1 MKQKQIFI
9 SVWIVLLSVISIT
22 ICSLYPSSK
31 VDKKTINTTIKNE
44 LGDELFLYALSMNQ
58 YVDEKWAYPK
68 NSHFSENSHF
78 KDDYISLMNKI
89 ISSFQNDKNV
99 QYIVYD
105 ASGKRLAS
113 NVSDEE
119 LSHEYSVFYGYGN
132 FKKDGTVKMGGDFVN
147 DTTDAKMN
155 VLDRMNEF
163 IRDASLNDQKNTPKL
178 SLPNDFKVIMR
189 IPEKLTNNGMY
200 VYDTIYDMYEYVPF
214 VVTSMVIGA
223 CILALFILLAPIR
236 IVEQCH
242 PFKFFAHIKFEI
254 NVILACFLITFGVMG
269 VVMLACYTINGLLG
283 ELLLQYGIWTGVS
296 NIANVAAWML
306 LYTYISV
313 VFYLLKHIIAH
324 GVIRFLK
331 EDTLIGSIIRH
342 IKHYINALAVVEL
355 DKMNQ
360 SLIKLLLINLFI
372 VIVLCSLW
380 GFGILLSLGYTIAL
394 FFWLRNKLKEV
405 KLEYQELLEN
415 TKAMEEGRFDYEYTH
430 INGVFKEL
438 QQELTQVRSGFEKA
452 VREET
457 KSQQMKT
464 ELISNVSHDL
474 KTPLTGM
481 RNYVELLQDTSLSE
495 ETRTQYVQMLAQYTQ
510 RLSRL
515 IEDLFEVSK
524 VNSGN
529 IQLNLMEL
537 DVKALIEQAQAEC
550 SELLQEKH
558 LQVITSFD
566 QEQYLVA
573 LDGDKTMR
581 IFENLFINIGKYAL
595 ANTRV
600 YVMVKAEKETVI
612 VTMKNISAEPL
623 NFDETQIVE
632 RFQRGD
638 SSRHGEGSGLGL
650 AIVKSFTEVQN
661 GQFHI
666 EVDGDLFK
674 AIVQFALPSDA
685 NINK

>member
-1 MKQKQIFI
+1 MKQKRIFL
-9 SVWIVLLSVISIT
+9 SVWIMLLSVISIT
-22 ICSLYPSSK
+22 ICSFYPSSK
-31 VDKKTINTTIKNE
+31 MDKENMHKTIQNV
-44 LGDELFLYALSMNQ
+44 LGDELFFYALSMNQ
-58 YVDEKWAYPK
+58 FADEQWSYPRFSNFPEK
-68 NSHFSENSHF
+68 SHFE
-78 KDDYISLMNKI
+78 DEYISLMDRAV
-89 ISSFQNDKNV
+89 SCFQNDENV

-105 ASGKRLAS
+105 ANTKKRLAA
-113 NVSDEE
+113 NVKDD
-119 LSHEYSVFYGYGN
+119 LSENDSMFYGIGT
-132 FKKDGTVKMGGDFVN
+132 FKKDGSLQLSGDFGN
-147 DTTDAKMN
+147 YTNGAKDYLVDCMN
-155 VLDRMNEF
+155 TF
-163 IRDASLNDQKNTPKL
+163 IRDPSLYDQKNDAKV
-178 SLPNDFKVIMR
+178 SFRNDFTVVIR
-189 IPEKLTNNGMY
+189 IPEKLTNNGTY
-200 VYDTIYDMYEYVPF
+200 VYDTIYDRYEYTPYVF
-214 VVTSMVIGA
+214 IAMGVGA
-223 CILALFILLAPIR
+223 CILALFILLVPIR
-236 IVEQCH
+236 IVEQCQ
-242 PFKFFAHIKFEI
+242 PFKIFAQIKFEI
-254 NVILACFLITFGVMG
+254 NSILACCLITFGCMG
-269 VVMLACYTINGLLG
+269 VVVLSNYTMNGLLA
-283 ELLLQYGIWTGVS
+283 EILLRYEMWDGIS
-296 NIANVAAWML
+296 LLANLAAWML
-306 LYTYISV
+306 LFAYLSII
-313 VFYLLKHIIAH
+313 FFLLKYIIAH
-324 GVIRFLK
+324 GVIRYLK
-331 EDTLIGSIIRH
+331 EDTFIGSIIRRF
-342 IKHYINALAVVEL
+342 KHYVNALADVEL
-355 DKMNQ
+355 DKLNQ
-360 SLIKLLLINLFI
+360 SLIKLLLINLLI
-372 VIVLCSLW
+372 VIIFCSLQ
-380 GFGILLSLGYTIAL
+380 GFGIILSFGYTIAL
-394 FFWLRNKLKEV
+394 FFWLRDKLKEV

-415 TKAMEEGRFDYEYTH
+415 AKAMEEGRFDYEYTH
-430 INGVFKEL
+430 VDGVFKEL

-457 KSQQMKT
+457 KSQLMKT

-481 RNYVELLQDTSLSE
+481 RNYVELLQDTTLSE

-600 YVMVKAEKETVI
+600 YVMVKAENETVI
-612 VTMKNISAEPL
+612 ITMKNISAEPL

-650 AIVKSFTEVQN
+650 AIVKSFTEIQN

-685 NINK
+685 NIN

>member
-1 MKQKQIFI
+1 M
-9 SVWIVLLSVISIT
+9 
-22 ICSLYPSSK
+22 
-31 VDKKTINTTIKNE
+31 
-44 LGDELFLYALSMNQ
+44 
-58 YVDEKWAYPK
+58 
-68 NSHFSENSHF
+68 
-78 KDDYISLMNKI
+78 
-89 ISSFQNDKNV
+89 
-99 QYIVYD
+99 
-105 ASGKRLAS
+105 
-113 NVSDEE
+113 
-119 LSHEYSVFYGYGN
+119 
-132 FKKDGTVKMGGDFVN
+132 
-147 DTTDAKMN
+147 
-155 VLDRMNEF
+155 
-163 IRDASLNDQKNTPKL
+163 IR
-178 SLPNDFKVIMR
+178 
-189 IPEKLTNNGMY
+189 Y
-200 VYDTIYDMYEYVPF
+200 
-214 VVTSMVIGA
+214 
-223 CILALFILLAPIR
+223 
-236 IVEQCH
+236 
-242 PFKFFAHIKFEI
+242 
-254 NVILACFLITFGVMG
+254 
-269 VVMLACYTINGLLG
+269 
-283 ELLLQYGIWTGVS
+283 
-296 NIANVAAWML
+296 
-306 LYTYISV
+306 
-313 VFYLLKHIIAH
+313 
-324 GVIRFLK
+324 LK
-331 EDTLIGSIIRH
+331 EGTFIGSIIRRF
-342 IKHYINALAVVEL
+342 KHYVNALADVEL
-355 DKMNQ
+355 DKLNQ
-360 SLIKLLLINLFI
+360 SLIKLLLINLLI
-372 VIVLCSLW
+372 VIIFCSLQ
-380 GFGILLSLGYTIAL
+380 GFGIILSFGYTIAL
-394 FFWLRNKLKEV
+394 FFWLRDKLKEV

-415 TKAMEEGRFDYEYTH
+415 AKAMEEGRFDYEYTH
-430 INGVFKEL
+430 VDGVFKEL

-457 KSQQMKT
+457 KSQLMKT

-481 RNYVELLQDTSLSE
+481 RNYVELLQDTTLSE

-600 YVMVKAEKETVI
+600 YVMVKAENETVI
-612 VTMKNISAEPL
+612 ITMKNISAEPL

-650 AIVKSFTEVQN
+650 AIVKSFTEIQN

-685 NINK
+685 NIN